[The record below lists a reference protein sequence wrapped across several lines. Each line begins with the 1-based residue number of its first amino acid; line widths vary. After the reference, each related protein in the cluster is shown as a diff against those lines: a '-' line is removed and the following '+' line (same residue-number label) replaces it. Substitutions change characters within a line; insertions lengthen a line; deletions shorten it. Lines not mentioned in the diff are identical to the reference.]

1 MMQAS
6 SLAKLATGGKH
17 MARGM
22 FHALAQL
29 GNARSTPIKDARDG
43 AHRLASTLGMIARSH
58 GLRVRVAGEIPRM
71 PALLVCNHVSYLDP
85 LAILPLCPAVPMAKM
100 EVADW
105 PIIGL
110 LAKQLGVTFIDRSDA
125 MQRAA
130 ALRRIAH
137 LLNQGISVLNFA
149 EGTTTDGRTVAPFW
163 RGSFGIAQRYAIPV
177 VPMAIRYDDPK
188 MAWTGGAAFL
198 PHYVATSQK
207 PQIGISLVIGSPM
220 YPRTGEPVEH
230 FATRAQQSVGSLL
243 HRAIPSRNLEIV
255 RSTSTAPTARTTS
268 YAAVRPRIFTARSES
283 IFSLA

>member
-6 SLAKLATGGKH
+6 SLAKLATGSKH

-29 GNARSTPIKDARDG
+29 GNARSTPVQDARDG
-43 AHRLASTLGMIARSH
+43 AHRLAATLGLIARSH

-85 LAILPLCPAVPMAKM
+85 LAILPLCPAIPMAKI
-100 EVADW
+100 EVAAW
-105 PIIGL
+105 PIVGL
-110 LAKQLGVTFIDRSDA
+110 LARQLGVTFIDPSDA
-125 MQRAA
+125 LQRAA
-130 ALRRIAH
+130 ALRRIAN

-149 EGTTTDGRTVAPFW
+149 EGTTTDGRTVGPFW
-163 RGSFGIAQRYAIPV
+163 RGSFGIAQRSAMPV

-188 MAWTGGAAFL
+188 MAWIGGAAFL

-207 PQIGISLVIGSPM
+207 QQIGISLVIGAPM

-230 FATRAQQSVGSLL
+230 FAARAQQCVASLL

-255 RSTSTAPTARTTS
+255 RSTSTATNTT
-268 YAAVRPRIFTARSES
+268 YVAGRPGVLATRSES
-283 IFSLA
+283 IFSRT

>member
-6 SLAKLATGGKH
+6 SLAKFATGGKH

-29 GNARSTPIKDARDG
+29 GNTRNKPIKDARDG
-43 AHRLASTLGMIARSH
+43 AHRLAATLGMIARSQ
-58 GLRVRVAGEIPRM
+58 GLRVRVAGELPRM
-71 PALLVCNHVSYLDP
+71 PALLVCNHVSYLDV
-85 LAILPLCPAVPMAKM
+85 LAILPLCPAVPMAKL

-125 MQRAA
+125 LLRAA
-130 ALRRIAH
+130 ALRRIAR

-149 EGTTTDGRTVAPFW
+149 EGTTTEGHTVAPFW

-198 PHYVATSQK
+198 PHYVAASQK
-207 PQIGISLVIGSPM
+207 QQIGISLVIGSPL

-230 FATRAQQSVGSLL
+230 FAARAQQSVGSLL
-243 HRAIPSRNLEIV
+243 HRTTPSRKLEIA
-255 RSTSTAPTARTTS
+255 RSTSIAPTARTTS
-268 YAAVRPRIFTARSES
+268 YAAVRSRISTARSES

>member
-6 SLAKLATGGKH
+6 SFAKLATGGKH

-43 AHRLASTLGMIARSH
+43 AHRLAATLGMIARSH
-58 GLRVRVAGEIPRM
+58 GLRVRIAGEIPRM

-85 LAILPLCPAVPMAKM
+85 LAILPLCPAIPMAKM

-125 MQRAA
+125 LQRAA
-130 ALRRIAH
+130 ALRRIAN

-163 RGSFGIAQRYAIPV
+163 RGSFGIAQRYGVPV

-198 PHYVATSQK
+198 PHYVATAQK
-207 PQIGISLVIGSPM
+207 QQIGISLVIGSPL

-230 FATRAQQSVGSLL
+230 FAARAQQAVGSLL
-243 HRAIPSRNLEIV
+243 HRATPTRNLEIV
-255 RSTSTAPTARTTS
+255 RSTSTTPTARTTS
-268 YAAVRPRIFTARSES
+268 YAAIRTRISTARSES